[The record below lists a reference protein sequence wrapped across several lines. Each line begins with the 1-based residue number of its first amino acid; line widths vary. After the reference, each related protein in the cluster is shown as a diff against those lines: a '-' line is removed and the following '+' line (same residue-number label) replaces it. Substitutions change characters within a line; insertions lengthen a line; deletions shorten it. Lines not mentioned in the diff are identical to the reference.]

1 MFRMYRMNFNSFQSV
16 LTELSSKYHASE
28 WHGILCG
35 LLCAGHQGSPAQW
48 HEIMADI
55 NDETVAADDR
65 TLAVLDKIY
74 QQTRTQLNDVDL
86 GFRLILPDDDAPLT
100 VRAAALSQWCESFLY
115 GLSFG
120 GIDRHAQLPGDATE
134 TLSDLVEISR
144 LEFEPES
151 VDPEDEYHY
160 SELVEYV
167 RVATM
172 LLNEELN
179 PVVPTRQKLH

>member
-1 MFRMYRMNFNSFQSV
+1 MYLMNFNSFQSV

-35 LLCAGHQGSPAQW
+35 LLCAGHQGSSAQW

-55 NDETVAADDR
+55 NGEAVAADEGIQS
-65 TLAVLDKIY
+65 VLDKIY

-86 GFRLILPDDDAPLT
+86 GFRLLLPDDDVPLT

-120 GIDRHAQLPGDATE
+120 GIDRHAQLPGDASE

-151 VDPEDEYHY
+151 VEASDEYHY
-160 SELVEYV
+160 AELVEYV
-167 RVATM
+167 RVAIM

-179 PVVPTRQKLH
+179 PAVPARQKLH